1 MNVERLPERG
11 RSRARSNTGALYS
24 LCSLPLMSPQLS
36 AGVDLAT
43 MRKHYKG
50 DDPHAIHEAA
60 QRVEA
65 PLSDFMVRL
74 FAEEL
79 PFLDSA
85 SRTRVYDI
93 LREHKAAGRGVISS
107 QEELPA
113 EIRELM
119 DL

>member
-1 MNVERLPERG
+1 
-11 RSRARSNTGALYS
+11 
-24 LCSLPLMSPQLS
+24 
-36 AGVDLAT
+36 

-50 DDPHAIHEAA
+50 DDPDAIHEAA
-60 QRVEA
+60 QRIEA
-65 PLSDFMVRL
+65 PLSDFMARV

-85 SRTRVYDI
+85 SRTRVYEL
-93 LREHKAAGRGVISS
+93 LREHKAAGRPVISS
-107 QEELPA
+107 QEELPK